1 MRILCP
7 VDQSV
12 RDKIVLRH
20 CARLAKSLSA
30 STIIVN
36 AVPFTRSLIPNSPR
50 RSDAYVEA
58 VVAGL
63 REKGL
68 DAEGVVE
75 RGPPASVIVS
85 LAHRVEADLIV
96 MATRGRTRSGLG
108 KFVLGSVAEAVM
120 ATTSKPV
127 LTLSEAE
134 ERAPADEKTRRQSAY
149 LARVLWNRQARG
161 LYTHEQVQNE
171 LIRLVESGLDEQVLL
186 ATYRACRQEGRALD
200 WLDLTFQADTLE
212 RFLPDGRDA
221 SPHELPSDQGLKR
234 AA

>member
-12 RDKIVLRH
+12 RDKIALRH
-20 CARLAKSLSA
+20 CTRLAKSLNA

-36 AVPFTRSLIPNSPR
+36 AVPFTKSLMPNSPR
-50 RSDAYVEA
+50 RSEAYVEA
-58 VVAGL
+58 VAAGL

-75 RGPPASVIVS
+75 RGPAASVIVS

-134 ERAPADEKTRRQSAY
+134 ERVPTDEKTRRQSAY
-149 LARVLWNRQARG
+149 LAQVLWNRQARG
-161 LYTHEQVQNE
+161 LYTHEQVRNE

-186 ATYRACRQEGRALD
+186 ATYQACREEGWALD
-200 WLDLTFQADTLE
+200 WLDLAFQSDTLE
-212 RFLPDGRDA
+212 RFLPDCRDA
-221 SPHELPSDQGLKR
+221 SPDGQSSDQELRR